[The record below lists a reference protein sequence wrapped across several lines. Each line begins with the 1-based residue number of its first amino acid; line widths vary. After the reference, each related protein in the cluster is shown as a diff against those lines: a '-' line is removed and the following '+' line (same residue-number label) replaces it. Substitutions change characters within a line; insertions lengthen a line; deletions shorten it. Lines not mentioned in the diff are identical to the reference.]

1 MKIFF
6 IIILFLLLNQVSN
19 AQTESER
26 ELKALIEEA
35 LKNNPALN
43 SIKLEK
49 EADIQRSEQLK
60 YLEPPEAG
68 FEFYQTPLKYFPN
81 PVKNGLET
89 DYYFQQTLPF
99 PGKLKAM
106 SKPARTKADMTGQR
120 YYSVEKQIIKEIKNA
135 YYDIYFAQKK
145 NIVNEENKELL
156 RNLIEVALKQYE
168 VGKGNQADIIK
179 SQTELSVL
187 SVETLKIRKDIRISK
202 DRLRKLV
209 GSQEDISIGNIP
221 DIEINF
227 VNMNLERLESLAI
240 ENRPELKEMEYTIK
254 MNEAELAASKKEKLP
269 DFIVRFMYKDMKT
282 AGDDYWSS
290 MFGITI
296 PQAFWSKGRI
306 DSKIEENRITIQK
319 AKTDYED
326 IKKSVLLEVREAYE
340 NLQANLETIEMYKNS
355 ILLQT
360 EQNLE
365 SVTAAYSAGTV
376 DFRMVMDSAGLFFN
390 TKKDYQE
397 TITEYMKNLAGLEQ
411 SVGME
416 IEKINQY
423 PEKR

>member
-1 MKIFF
+1 MKLI
-6 IIILFLLLNQVSN
+6 INIILLILLNQVSY
-19 AQTESER
+19 AQTEPMA
-26 ELKALIEEA
+26 ELKTLIEEA
-35 LKNNPALN
+35 LKNNPSLF

-49 EADIQRSEQLK
+49 EAAIKKSEQLK
-60 YLEPPEAG
+60 YLDPPEAG
-68 FEFYQTPLKYFPN
+68 FEFYQTPIKYFPN
-81 PVKNGLET
+81 PIKNGLET
-89 DYYFQQTLPF
+89 DYYFQQSLPF

-106 SKPARTKADMTGQR
+106 SKPARTKAEMTGQR
-120 YYSVEKQIIKEIKNA
+120 YFSVEKQLIKEIKST
-135 YYDIYFAQKK
+135 YYDLYFAQKK
-145 NIVNEENKELL
+145 NDVNEENKELL
-156 RNLIEVALKQYE
+156 RNLIEIALKQYE
-168 VGKGNQADIIK
+168 VGKGSQADIIK

-187 SVETLKIRKDIRISK
+187 SIETVQIQKDIRIAK

-209 GSQEDISIGNIP
+209 GSQTDISIGNIP
-221 DIEINF
+221 DIEISF
-227 VNMNLERLESLAI
+227 IDMNLDKIESIAV
-240 ENRPELKEMEYTIK
+240 ENRPELKEMEFNIK

-269 DFIVRFMYKDMKT
+269 DFIVRFMYKDMKM

-306 DSKIEENRITIQK
+306 DSKIEENRINIKK
-319 AKTDYED
+319 ANSDYED

-340 NLQANLETIEMYKNS
+340 NLQANRDTIDLYKNS

-365 SVTAAYSAGTV
+365 STTAAYRSGTV
-376 DFRMVMDSAGLFFN
+376 DFQMVIDSAGLFFN
-390 TKKDYQE
+390 TKKEYQE
-397 TITEYMKNLAGLEQ
+397 TITEYMKSLAGLEQ

-416 IEKINQY
+416 IEKINQC